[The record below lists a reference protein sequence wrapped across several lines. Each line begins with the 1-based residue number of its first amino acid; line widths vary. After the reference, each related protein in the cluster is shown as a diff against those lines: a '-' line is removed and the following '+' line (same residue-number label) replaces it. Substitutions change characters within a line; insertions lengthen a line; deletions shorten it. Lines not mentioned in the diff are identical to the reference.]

1 MSAGCLL
8 IQEAGGR
15 AGSTRGEDYNVRVL
29 DTIGT
34 NGMIHDEMLRVLKEA
49 HADRVD
55 SSDCDVCFGDCIG
68 DASVSHYF
76 RISAG
81 FTPII
86 PFLLFL
92 TTESNRGIFPLES
105 IQIFL
110 TGFCFDD
117 HLLSFRR
124 IGPSW
129 RSEFI
134 LLQSV
139 LAFANIK
146 FPVSTFALLLVHRQ

>member
-34 NGMIHDEMLRVLKEA
+34 NGKIHDEMLRVLKEA

-55 SSDCDVCFGDCIG
+55 SSDCNVCFGNCIG
-68 DASVSHYF
+68 ESSVY
-76 RISAG
+76 RYIKISAG

-110 TGFCFDD
+110 IGFCFDNR
-117 HLLSFRR
+117 LFSFCR

-134 LLQSV
+134 LLQFV
-139 LAFANIK
+139 LAFASIK
-146 FPVSTFALLLVHRQ
+146 FPVSVFAL

>member
-1 MSAGCLL
+1 MRLS
-8 IQEAGGR
+8 
-15 AGSTRGEDYNVRVL
+15 
-29 DTIGT
+29 
-34 NGMIHDEMLRVLKEA
+34 
-49 HADRVD
+49 
-55 SSDCDVCFGDCIG
+55 
-68 DASVSHYF
+68 
-76 RISAG
+76 
-81 FTPII
+81 PII

-117 HLLSFRR
+117 HLLSFCR

-146 FPVSTFALLLVHRQ
+146 FPVSTFTLLLVNRQ